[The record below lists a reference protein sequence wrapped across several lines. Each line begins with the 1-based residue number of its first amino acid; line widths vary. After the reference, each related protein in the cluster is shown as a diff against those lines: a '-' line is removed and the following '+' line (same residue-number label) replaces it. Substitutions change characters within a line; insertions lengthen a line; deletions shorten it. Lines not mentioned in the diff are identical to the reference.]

1 MCALLTWYIYFTR
14 YITLSPSFTTILF
27 GKLFKLVTP
36 EHLGH
41 DSDSYVRFPYAK
53 VWHLGVTWKLIHN
66 TVKCFD
72 QLNVSAYLKKHV
84 QRIWEKAAFVS
95 YFCILFLLLFP
106 LIDWGK
112 LAHNWLCK
120 CCNIVWLWS
129 IYTGYIYWISP
140 ELLTYIYGTTSSI
153 YHFFHLF

>member
-41 DSDSYVRFPYAK
+41 NSDSYVRFHYAK

-72 QLNVSAYLKKHV
+72 QLNVSTYLRNMCRGSEKKLHLSV
-84 QRIWEKAAFVS
+84 IFAFYFFFCFPWLTEVS
-95 YFCILFLLLFP
+95 WHITGCVIAVILCGYGQFTQDIF
-106 LIDWGK
+106 
-112 LAHNWLCK
+112 
-120 CCNIVWLWS
+120 
-129 IYTGYIYWISP
+129 TGY
-140 ELLTYIYGTTSSI
+140 LLSY
-153 YHFFHLF
+153 